1 VTFKP
6 ASNWEGRVDS
16 EEGPGAIRWHQ
27 KVSPPS
33 MDGSSSTVGL
43 LGFACHA
50 GVRRNKGRL
59 GAAAGPSALRRQLAN
74 LAWHGGAN
82 LSVRDFG
89 TVEVEGDA
97 LEQGQEELASR
108 VAEALSSVRR
118 LLVVGGGHET
128 AWGSFSGLARRF
140 DPTTT
145 RIGIINLDAH
155 FDLRMTGQRGPS
167 SGTPFAQIAEKF
179 GREAFHYCCLGLAR
193 TSNTDSLFKRADEL
207 GVSYRED
214 RDMRL
219 SDIPEVLE
227 QVRDFCQGL
236 DMIYLTIDLDVLPH
250 YQAPGVSAPAARGV
264 PLEVVEA
271 VITEV
276 EHIAASLPKGMPLAE
291 ISELNPEFDESGVTA
306 KTAALLA
313 DAILCPNRRP

>member
-1 VTFKP
+1 
-6 ASNWEGRVDS
+6 
-16 EEGPGAIRWHQ
+16 
-27 KVSPPS
+27 